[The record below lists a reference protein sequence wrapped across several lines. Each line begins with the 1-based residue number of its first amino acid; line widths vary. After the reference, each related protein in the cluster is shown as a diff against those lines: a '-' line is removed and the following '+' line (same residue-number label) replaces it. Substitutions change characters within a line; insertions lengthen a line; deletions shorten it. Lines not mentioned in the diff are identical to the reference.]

1 MHELSMASAIIN
13 TIIEAAEKNE
23 AIKVL
28 EVTVEIG
35 QMTMLNPEQLKFML
49 EVLSEDTI
57 LSEAKLNMEEISIEI
72 ECLSCGFKGKA
83 DFEEQ
88 DHYLTIINC
97 PECDERNL
105 NITAGRECNVK
116 NIKIE
121 KSDEDAQ
128 DS

>member
-1 MHELSMASAIIN
+1 MHELSMADAIVK
-13 TIIEAAEKNE
+13 TVIEAAEKNE
-23 AIKVL
+23 AIEVL
-28 EVTVEIG
+28 EVTVELG
-35 QMTMLNPEQLKFML
+35 QMTLLNPEQLKFML

-57 LSEAKLNMEEISIEI
+57 VNGAKFNMKEIPIEI
-72 ECLSCGFKGKA
+72 ECFSCGFKGKA
-83 DFEEQ
+83 NTDEL
-88 DHYLTIINC
+88 DHYVPVINC